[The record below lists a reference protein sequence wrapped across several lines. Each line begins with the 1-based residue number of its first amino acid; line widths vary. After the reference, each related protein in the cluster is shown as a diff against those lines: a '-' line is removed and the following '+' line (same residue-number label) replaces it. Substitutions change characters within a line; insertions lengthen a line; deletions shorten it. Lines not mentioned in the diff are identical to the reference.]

1 MRLLILKSR
10 ENKGSDIMT
19 NFKSGFIAIIG
30 RSNVGKS
37 TLMNAFIG
45 EKIAI
50 TSDKPQTTRNRI
62 QCVLTR
68 EKYQIV
74 FVDTPGIHK
83 PKNKLGE
90 YMVKAAENS
99 LSDMELVLFVVDAAD
114 GIGQGDRM
122 IAERLKEV
130 SVPVILVA
138 NKMDIANQ
146 EEARK
151 QIEEFKKIG
160 EFDDVIEVSATQG
173 TNIQDLE
180 QKLVSYMPDGPK
192 YYPDDM
198 ITDQPE
204 RVILSE
210 IIREKT
216 LILLKEEVPH
226 GIGVEIERIEDRE
239 DKDLTEVMASIV
251 CEKPS
256 HKGIVI
262 GKGGKMLK
270 EIGSQARAD
279 MERFLGIQVY
289 LEIFVKVKNDWRN
302 DLNTM
307 RNLGYNPREF

>member
-1 MRLLILKSR
+1 MSK
-10 ENKGSDIMT
+10 
-19 NFKSGFIAIIG
+19 FKSGFVAIIG

-37 TLMNAFIG
+37 TLMNTLIG

-68 EKYQIV
+68 EGYQIV

-90 YMVKAAENS
+90 YMVRAAENS
-99 LSDMELVLFVVDAAD
+99 LSDMELVLLVVDVAD

-122 IAERLKEV
+122 IAERLKEI
-130 SVPVILVA
+130 SVPVMLVA
-138 NKMDIANQ
+138 NKMDIANRERAQ
-146 EEARK
+146 E
-151 QIEEFKKIG
+151 QIEGLMKLGK
-160 EFDDVIEVSATQG
+160 FDDTIEVSATIG
-173 TNIQDLE
+173 TNVQELE
-180 QKLVSYMPDGPK
+180 KKLVNYLPEGPK

-216 LILLKEEVPH
+216 LNLLKEEVPH
-226 GIGVEIERIEDRE
+226 GIGVEIEKIEDRE
-239 DKDLTEVMASIV
+239 DKELTEVMASII
-251 CEKPS
+251 CEKAS

-270 EIGSQARAD
+270 EIGSQARVD

-302 DLNTM
+302 DINTM
-307 RNLGYNPREF
+307 RDLGYNSREF

>member
-1 MRLLILKSR
+1 MSK
-10 ENKGSDIMT
+10 
-19 NFKSGFIAIIG
+19 FKSGFVAIIG

-37 TLMNAFIG
+37 TLMNTLIG

-62 QCVLTR
+62 QCVLTK
-68 EKYQIV
+68 EDYQIV

-90 YMVKAAENS
+90 YMVRAAENS
-99 LSDMELVLFVVDAAD
+99 LSDMELVLLVVDAAD

-122 IAERLKEV
+122 IAERLKEI

-138 NKMDIANQ
+138 NKMDIANKENAQ
-146 EEARK
+146 K
-151 QIEEFKKIG
+151 QIEGLTKVG
-160 EFDDVIEVSATQG
+160 EFDDVIKVSATMG
-173 TNIQDLE
+173 TNIVELE
-180 QKLVSYMPDGPK
+180 EKLVSYLPEGPK

-204 RVILSE
+204 RVILAE

-216 LILLKEEVPH
+216 LNLLKEEVPH

-239 DKDLTEVMASIV
+239 DKDLTEVMASII
-251 CEKPS
+251 CEKAS

-270 EIGSQARAD
+270 EIGSQARVD

-302 DLNTM
+302 NVNTM
-307 RNLGYNPREF
+307 RDLGYNPREF

>member
-1 MRLLILKSR
+1 MS
-10 ENKGSDIMT
+10 E
-19 NFKSGFIAIIG
+19 FKSGFVAIIG

-37 TLMNAFIG
+37 TLMNTLIG

-68 EKYQIV
+68 EDYQIV

-90 YMVKAAENS
+90 YMVRAAENS

-122 IAERLKEV
+122 IAERLKET

-138 NKMDIANQ
+138 NKMDIADKEKAQ
-146 EEARK
+146 E
-151 QIEEFKKIG
+151 QIEGFKKAG
-160 EFDDVIEVSATQG
+160 EFDDVIEVSATLG
-173 TNIQDLE
+173 TNMQELE
-180 QKLVSYMPDGPK
+180 QKLVNYLPEGPK

-216 LILLKEEVPH
+216 LNLLKEEVPH
-226 GIGVEIERIEDRE
+226 GIGVEIEKIEDRE
-239 DKDLTEVMASIV
+239 DKDLTEVMASII
-251 CEKPS
+251 CEKAS

-270 EIGSQARAD
+270 EIGSQARVD
-279 MERFLGIQVY
+279 LERFLGIQVY

-302 DLNTM
+302 DVNTM